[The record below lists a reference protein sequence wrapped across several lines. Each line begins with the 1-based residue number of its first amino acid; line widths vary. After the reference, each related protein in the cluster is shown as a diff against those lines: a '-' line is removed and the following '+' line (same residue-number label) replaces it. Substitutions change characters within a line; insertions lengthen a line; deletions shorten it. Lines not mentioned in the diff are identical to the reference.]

1 MRDPMKGEKRPEI
14 DLVDNNDDDSDKDE
28 LPSHPRKHNVAQIPT
43 RTNGTGRSVGLSE
56 KR

>member
-1 MRDPMKGEKRPEI
+1 MRDPMKGEKLPEI